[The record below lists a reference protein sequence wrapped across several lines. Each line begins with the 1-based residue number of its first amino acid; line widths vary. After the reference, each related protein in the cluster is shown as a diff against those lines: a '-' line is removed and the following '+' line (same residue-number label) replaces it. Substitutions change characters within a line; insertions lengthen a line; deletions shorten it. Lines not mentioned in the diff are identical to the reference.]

1 MSVMNE
7 RLQRL
12 ALSADRPDVV
22 LQILAFE
29 GPHTVPGKLS
39 ANPGLA
45 PGNGVRQDVAGTRQF
60 RNDITLGGRK
70 HGHLRRITCQ
80 VLSKAPPGP
89 HRCKELT
96 PKTTESHRPGGQRGP

>member
-29 GPHTVPGKLS
+29 GPHSVLGELS

-45 PGNGVRQDVAGTRQF
+45 PGNGVRHDAAGTRQF

-70 HGHLRRITCQ
+70 HRHLRRITCQ
-80 VLSKAPPGP
+80 VLSKALPGP

-96 PKTTESHRPGGQRGP
+96 PKTTESHWSGGQREP

>member
-29 GPHTVPGKLS
+29 TPYTVLGKLS

-45 PGNGVRQDVAGTRQF
+45 PGDGVRQDAAGTRQL

-70 HGHLRRITCQ
+70 HRHLRRITCP
-80 VLSKAPPGP
+80 VLSKTPPGP

-96 PKTTESHRPGGQRGP
+96 PKTTESHWSGGQREP

>member
-29 GPHTVPGKLS
+29 PHSVLGELS
-39 ANPGLA
+39 ANPGSA
-45 PGNGVRQDVAGTRQF
+45 SGNGVRQDAVGTRQF

-70 HGHLRRITCQ
+70 HRHLRRITCQ
-80 VLSKAPPGP
+80 VLCTALPGP

-96 PKTTESHRPGGQRGP
+96 PKTTESHWSGGQREP